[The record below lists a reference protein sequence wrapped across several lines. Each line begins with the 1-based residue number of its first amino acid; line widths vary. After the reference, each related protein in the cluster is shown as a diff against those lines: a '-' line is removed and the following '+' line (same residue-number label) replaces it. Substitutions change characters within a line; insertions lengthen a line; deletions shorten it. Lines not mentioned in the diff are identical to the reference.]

1 MHRSHTHRRQERT
14 KKPGYWQQDKG
25 AAILM
30 ELHNAMLHE
39 TLLVRSKI
47 GLEETMQYEYDGNGD
62 IVHRGASVSED
73 PSVKGKAH
81 GDRAYALAVALM
93 AAQDRQLPKDDPEP
107 HVVPRE
113 SPLGLLRREMRVET
127 DVDEWWGEVDEN
139 SNLTSFEKLMK

>member
-1 MHRSHTHRRQERT
+1 
-14 KKPGYWQQDKG
+14 
-25 AAILM
+25 
-30 ELHNAMLHE
+30 
-39 TLLVRSKI
+39 
-47 GLEETMQYEYDGNGD
+47 MQYEYDGNGD

-93 AAQDRQLPKDDPEP
+93 AAQDRQLPNDDPEP

-127 DVDEWWGEVDEN
+127 DVDDWWEEVDEN
-139 SNLTSFEKLMK
+139 PNLTSFDKLLK